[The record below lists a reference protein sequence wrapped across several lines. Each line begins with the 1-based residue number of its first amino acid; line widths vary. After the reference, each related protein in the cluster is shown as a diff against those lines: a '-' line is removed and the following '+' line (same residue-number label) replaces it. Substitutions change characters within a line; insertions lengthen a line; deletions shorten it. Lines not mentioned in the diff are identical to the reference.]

1 MSAPKYFPSQ
11 CTMNVYVY
19 KNKTKYI
26 HSLYPLILYQVNIL
40 FPGRQIPSLLRKM
53 FTGFFLIFIK
63 IFIGC
68 SWPSLLPRLLSTYGE
83 QGQLSSCGA
92 QASRFSGFFVAEHGF
107 QGSWASIVWHV
118 GSVVVVHGLVAPQ
131 HVESFQ
137 TRGWTPISCIVR

>member
-1 MSAPKYFPSQ
+1 
-11 CTMNVYVY
+11 MNVYVY

-68 SWPSLLPRLLSTYGE
+68 SWPSLLLRLLSTYGE

-92 QASRFSGFFVAEHGF
+92 
-107 QGSWASIVWHV
+107 
-118 GSVVVVHGLVAPQ
+118 
-131 HVESFQ
+131 
-137 TRGWTPISCIVR
+137 